1 MTITGMT
8 GVKAGPDNT
17 VKIEAREKDS
27 TAKTDL
33 SVVTGPPATVKTE
46 ETKSM
51 PVRRI
56 KVDSVKMVAKVC
68 P

>member
-1 MTITGMT
+1 MKQEPG
-8 GVKAGPDNT
+8 KDGPDNT
-17 VKIEAREKDS
+17 VKIEAREKDA
-27 TAKTDL
+27 TAKTDQPVA
-33 SVVTGPPATVKTE
+33 SGPPAIVKTE
-46 ETKSM
+46 ETKTM